1 MDVSH
6 FPPWREVV
14 QAAARKAALAE
25 DQKRWGDARTPFDY
39 RWEHV
44 QAVVR
49 LAMRLA
55 ECTGADREVC
65 EAAAWLHDVTKID
78 SREHR
83 TDHGLDG
90 AAQAREILAG
100 SDFPAGKIEAV
111 ADAIAKHVGLETSAP
126 VEPLEAAVLWD
137 ADKLSKLGATC
148 VLHGVGYKLAKG
160 EKTTP
165 ALIDGL
171 CDASWGEGI
180 VRSLNTSPA
189 RAVGQAR
196 LDAYRAFCQALQRE
210 YKGSD
215 LPAQSQRDPI
225 QL

>member
-1 MDVSH
+1 MAVSQ

-25 DQKRWGDARTPFDY
+25 DQKRWGDTRTPFDY

-49 LAMRLA
+49 LALRLVG
-55 ECTGADREVC
+55 CTGADGEVC
-65 EAAAWLHDVTKID
+65 EAAAWLHDVTKTY
-78 SREHR
+78 SREHQ

-90 AAQAREILAG
+90 AAQAREILAQ
-100 SDFPAGKIEAV
+100 SDFPPAKIEAV

-126 VEPLEAAVLWD
+126 IEPLEAAVLWD

-148 VLHGVGYKLAKG
+148 VLHGIGYKLAKG

-180 VRSLNTSPA
+180 VRSLNTVPA
-189 RAVGQAR
+189 QAVGQAR
-196 LDAYRAFCQALQRE
+196 LAAYRTFCQTLQRE
-210 YKGSD
+210 YEGSD
-215 LPAQSQRDPI
+215 LVAKPQRDPVR
-225 QL
+225 